1 MFTNQMITD
10 SILLLATGETD
21 EWAVCGV
28 WQDIFATLAA
38 SGGPPAEALIDSTHV
53 KVHRTAG
60 GAFEHSE
67 GLEQCIGRSRV
78 GSNTKIH
85 MIVDAQGRPRVLALS
100 AGNTHD
106 IKPAAAML
114 TAARP
119 TVRVLADKAYDSAE
133 LQRRLAAQN
142 VKAII
147 PNRRN
152 RKQPFSFDTRI
163 YTL

>member
-1 MFTNQMITD
+1 
-10 SILLLATGETD
+10 
-21 EWAVCGV
+21 
-28 WQDIFATLAA
+28 
-38 SGGPPAEALIDSTHV
+38 
-53 KVHRTAG
+53 
-60 GAFEHSE
+60 
-67 GLEQCIGRSRV
+67 
-78 GSNTKIH
+78 

-133 LQRRLAAQN
+133 LRRLLAAQN

-147 PNRRN
+147 PNRSN
-152 RKQPFSFDTRI
+152 RKQPYSFDAATYKRRNVVERTFCRLKDFRRFATRYDRI
-163 YTL
+163 AATFLATACLAAIVAYWL